1 MKNKPLSFFCIVV
14 LLCAGMICL
23 GVWNRKLQENK
34 TSLYVSMRT
43 SEIDYSR
50 LENHFVENV
59 LLSTK
64 RGQIASFFTDNGI
77 KLENGKPIIL
87 FPKNGCGGCFIALT
101 DMLLDLG
108 EVCQVSG
115 ILEHASEQIST
126 AYSTDARVSLYHDLV
141 FPAEITATLVIVPG
155 KNDILVIKH
164 ENSFS
169 ELLLKI
175 IKEYLE
181 ENI

>member
-1 MKNKPLSFFCIVV
+1 M
-14 LLCAGMICL
+14 
-23 GVWNRKLQENK
+23 
-34 TSLYVSMRT
+34 YVSMRT

-101 DMLLDLG
+101 DMLLDLS
-108 EVCQVSG
+108 EVSQVSG
-115 ILEHASEQIST
+115 VLEHASEQIST
-126 AYSTDARVSLYHDLV
+126 AFSSDARVSLYHDLV
-141 FPAEITATLVIVPG
+141 FPAEIVSTLVLVPG
-155 KNDILVIKH
+155 RNDILVIKH

-169 ELLLKI
+169 ELTLRI
-175 IKEYLE
+175 VKEFLA